1 MTLASA
7 SLLVSSCGGSDKGG
21 CTLTG
26 HTSFTEYTT
35 ACVTDLDRNRLDSQS
50 LTDGN
55 FSFHVADSVDAPY
68 PMYLILE
75 DPKDSLNTLSMPFIV
90 EAGEIRME
98 LDEYIRISGTPQN
111 RGMQEF
117 LDGLQTCKDAVKAK
131 KGLSAEDIRDIFS
144 DYYKQQILLNK
155 DYALGRFI
163 LKEYGIHLLPGDR
176 EQVEAVL
183 PPNLKNSDS
192 HE

>member
-1 MTLASA
+1 MGKHSLLMTLASA

-35 ACVTDLDRNRLDSQS
+35 AYVTDLDRNPLDSMS

-55 FSFHVADSVDAPY
+55 FSFHVTDSVVAPY
-68 PMYLILE
+68 PMYLVLK
-75 DPKDSLNTLSMPFIV
+75 DPKDSLNNLSMPFIV

-111 RGMQEF
+111 RGMQQF
-117 LDGLQTCKDAVKAK
+117 LDGLQTCKDAVIK
-131 KGLSAEDIRDIFS
+131 KKDLTVEDIRDIFS
-144 DYYKQQILLNK
+144 DFYKQQILLNK

-163 LKEYGIHLLPGDR
+163 LKEYGVHLQPDDR
-176 EQVEAVL
+176 KQVEAVL
-183 PPNLKNSDS
+183 SS
-192 HE
+192 ES

>member
-55 FSFHVADSVDAPY
+55 FSFHVADSVAQPY
-68 PMYLILE
+68 ALILTLE
-75 DPKDSLNTLSMPFIV
+75 DPKDSLNNMSMPFIV
-90 EAGEIRME
+90 EAGEIRMD
-98 LDEYIRISGTPQN
+98 LDEYIRISGTPMN
-111 RGMQEF
+111 RGIQQF
-117 LDGLQTCKDAVKAK
+117 LDGMQLCKDAVLQK
-131 KGLSAEDIRDIFS
+131 KDLAVEDIRDIFS
-144 DYYKQQILLNK
+144 DFYKQQILLNK
-155 DYALGRFI
+155 DNALGRFI
-163 LKEYGIHLLPGDR
+163 FHEYGVHLQPGDR
-176 EQVEAVL
+176 EQVEAQL
-183 PPNLKNSDS
+183 PPEPVKQ
-192 HE
+192 